1 MTHYDYKVIPAP
13 RRLKK
18 IKGIK
23 DTPELFAHTLT
34 DAINEMAREGWEYV
48 RAEQLSAEEP
58 HGWFRRST
66 EVVQTV
72 MIFRRER
79 ADLPGPRLTAVE
91 PESAPARRL
100 PDPGPRDLHPREPE
114 RIFAEQLHA
123 TTTTRPTAPR
133 PEPRIGETSG
143 APLRPTPRLGPA
155 DKP

>member
-18 IKGIK
+18 VKGIR

-34 DAINEMAREGWEYV
+34 DTINEMAREGWEYI

-79 ADLPGPRLTAVE
+79 SDLPGPRLTAVE
-91 PESAPARRL
+91 PEPAPARRL
-100 PDPGPRDLHPREPE
+100 PDPGPRELHPREPE
-114 RIFAEQLHA
+114 RSFADRLASTE
-123 TTTTRPTAPR
+123 TTRPTATR
-133 PEPRIGETSG
+133 AEPKIGETPG
-143 APLRPTPRLGPA
+143 TPLRPVPRLGPA
-155 DKP
+155 DNP

>member
-18 IKGIK
+18 VKGIK

-79 ADLPGPRLTAVE
+79 PDLPGPRLTAAGPE
-91 PESAPARRL
+91 PTPARRL
-100 PDPGPRDLHPREPE
+100 PDPLPREPE

-143 APLRPTPRLGPA
+143 APLRPTPRLGP
-155 DKP
+155 DENP